1 MKKIVL
7 TLAAAMMLS
16 VAAFAQDDNNREQRR
31 PRMDKNEMI
40 QKRTERTAKQYG
52 LNEKQTKK
60 LQALN
65 EKYSDTMF
73 MGMRPG
79 GDRRPDGPG
88 MRPGNRRGG
97 EREMREA
104 GGPRQRPEMN
114 DSMRAEFKKRREEM
128 QQKMEAYNAELKS
141 IMTEEQY
148 KAYQEDMQ
156 KRQRRGGNRQR

>member
-1 MKKIVL
+1 MKKILL
-7 TLAAAMMLS
+7 TMAAAIMLS
-16 VAAFAQDDNNREQRR
+16 TTVFAQDDNREQRR
-31 PRMDKNEMI
+31 PRMDKSEMI

-52 LNEKQTKK
+52 LNEEQAKK

-73 MGMRPG
+73 MGMAPR

-88 MRPGNRRGG
+88 MRRGG
-97 EREMREA
+97 DRRPDGPRMGQGE
-104 GGPRQRPEMN
+104 PRQRPEMN
-114 DSMRAEFKKRREEM
+114 DSLRAEFKKRREEM

-141 IMTEEQY
+141 IMTEEQF